1 LLTIY
6 ISYYHFQFKAGPPTL
21 VPSLNL
27 GLQGCI
33 TPIKTSPPNS
43 NSLFDFAISGPLVGM
58 IISVCLLYSGLE
70 KQVFMDAAAQANLPS
85 LPVNLVRSSSLAG
98 GMVEWLLGDGT
109 LVSGDA
115 DPSALIRLHP
125 FAIAGFVGIVS
136 NALNLLPVGNTDGG
150 RVAQALYGRGFAKFI
165 RNLTLVSMVL
175 AGFFGGDEVNLLL
188 FFAIFAQIW
197 QKEPEVPCKNEIDGV
212 SDERAILA
220 FLTAFLVG
228 LAVVPMSLG

>member
-1 LLTIY
+1 
-6 ISYYHFQFKAGPPTL
+6 
-21 VPSLNL
+21 
-27 GLQGCI
+27 
-33 TPIKTSPPNS
+33 
-43 NSLFDFAISGPLVGM
+43 
-58 IISVCLLYSGLE
+58 
-70 KQVFMDAAAQANLPS
+70 MDAAAQANLPS

-109 LVSGDA
+109 LVSADA

-197 QKEPEVPCKNEIDGV
+197 QK
-212 SDERAILA
+212 
-220 FLTAFLVG
+220 
-228 LAVVPMSLG
+228 